1 MPWCKCGHYI
11 TLTQASLSSRRNDS
25 HEPACKDCVT
35 KELTEAKKALD
46 ELDVQDGGWDIG
58 KSNAANDAY
67 WRKVHFPELEKQRGL
82 TLEEKRLHD
91 AATVP
96 GYDPTRDGVRCDH
109 KFVDSVHCLKCG
121 WRP

>member
-11 TLTQASLSSRRNDS
+11 TLTQAQLSSMRNDK
-25 HEPACKDCVT
+25 HEPACKDCVSRECAAD
-35 KELTEAKKALD
+35 KLPVDPD
-46 ELDVQDGGWDIG
+46 EVWDIG
-58 KSNAANDAY
+58 ASNAANNEY

-109 KFVDSVHCLKCG
+109 KFVDSVTCLKCG
-121 WRP
+121 WKP